1 MSKLN
6 GFKITETLYSTP
18 STNVFRAIRESDECP
33 VILRTCDEKAS
44 SSQHSRLSSSAEILR
59 GFDHPNI
66 AKVIDIID
74 HSGQPWLIMADTHS
88 IDLAQYLDTV
98 ENKQLPLDVFLNIA
112 IQLAEAL
119 SVIHHAHVIHKDLHP
134 GNIVINP
141 TTQNI
146 EIIDFGLASLLS
158 REQPALAPPENLEG
172 VISYISPEQTGRMNR
187 SLDYRSDFYT
197 LGVTLYQL
205 LTGELPFVADDAI
218 GLVHAHI
225 ARVQKPVSQ
234 SRPDIPD
241 AVSDIIDKLMHKTA
255 EERYQSAMG
264 LKQDLEICRR
274 HIVAGNPIPPF
285 TLGLQDISDRF
296 QVPQVL
302 YGREQEV
309 NQLMDSFYKAAQGQP
324 QLLAVEGF
332 AGIGKSALIHE
343 VHKPIAAHSGI
354 FTSGKFDQFQK
365 NTPYSALKQAFSG
378 WIQHA
383 LSLKESALNDL
394 RAQLIQALGTNA
406 RVLIDFMD
414 IFEVLLG
421 DLAPLPTLGAQETQN
436 RFHLVLQRFIQQ
448 ITQQRP
454 LVIFIDD
461 LQWADRGT
469 LNLLPQLM
477 NAGLNDQLSQ
487 ELSQGQIQQQN
498 TDNTERSACRL
509 LLLVAYRDNE
519 VDDSHPAMQTLKQ
532 IQAEFNSANTLT
544 LKTLRVDQINQ
555 LLVDAL
561 HQTPQAT
568 HALAELVEHKTGGN
582 PFFVNEFLKTLYSE
596 KLLNFDLNQQR
607 WVWSLEAIKAQAITN
622 NVVEL
627 MLGKMQQLPNATQHM
642 LQLASCIGSLFD
654 LQTLSIISEQDMPDT
669 MRKLWPALKQGLL
682 LQEGGD
688 WLLGIIK
695 TANGNQHNNKN
706 RSSNQ
711 AEQDQP
717 LKTNLSTRMSPL
729 VPHCRFL
736 HDRML
741 QAAYQSL
748 TEDARQQ
755 AHLNIGRLLYKHT
768 EAALLENQLFSII
781 EQLNQGRA
789 LIEAESEK
797 LTLSQLNLQAAEK
810 AKQASAW
817 EAAARY
823 AQIGCSLL
831 PKSCWQN
838 QYPLA
843 YALHLIHIECEFLT
857 ANYDEV
863 QTLAERLL
871 QQVKTPLEK
880 AQICLL
886 LLSQQM
892 QGNLNYCIEKGLDGL
907 RFCSIQV
914 PHIDEIND
922 TLIKNEY
929 IELKQLLAN
938 KNWAYEATLSLNK
951 TTPTQISI
959 AYRLYS
965 QLTGACQ
972 LTGNRDLHFY
982 IIYKGMRTAL
992 EHGQNEHALVLYA
1005 MYSALLAKQG
1015 KYKEANKVAT
1025 TTLELLENYPKC
1037 ADLPYIN
1044 MVLGTFVWLYNHPI
1058 KESIK
1063 LQLYAHDI
1071 GYEYGD
1077 IIRGV
1082 LGGYSNSIINYY
1094 AQGLPLK
1101 QLNSHLDTLDSI
1113 IQRHNIKMS
1122 AGSYYRRLI
1131 KMLTQE
1137 ETQNQL
1143 DATAFSVKGWQQ
1155 IQTCIMKPFIEHLQ
1169 IQWLF
1174 WSDQIKVA
1182 WYTVQSANVSVTH
1195 VSGFITSL
1203 EHRFIA
1209 ALLSCKQLQQLG
1221 NQNDD
1226 DFFLAVNISLDELKE
1241 LSSLC
1246 PENFEHKL
1254 LLLQAE
1260 QGRYQNQTIEELA
1273 PLYEAAIESASSN
1286 EFLQYEALANELYGD
1301 FLLAKSRTRF
1311 ALPYIHD
1318 ALNLYRHWGCTVKV
1332 KNLTTRYQAL
1342 FQSETPQLSP
1352 QTTLLTTKYSSLQT
1366 RTLNRTITQ
1375 TQTSS
1380 QEGLDLSSLMKSAQ
1394 AISGELAL
1402 KGLVSKVMLAIL
1414 ENSGAQNAA
1423 LILESPTGAIIQAQI
1438 KAQNDR
1444 DLYNKSLEARPL
1456 NNATDLPVSLISYVL
1471 RTNTEQV
1478 LQEPTSNIHSSAN
1491 DAFIEDPYLQMYQPK
1506 SVLCIP
1512 VSYREK
1518 LIGALYLENTLTHK
1532 AFPQERFDI
1541 IKMLLAQAAIS
1552 FENARLFNEVTELNI
1567 GLEEKVKQRTLELD
1581 QSNQELDKSNQE
1593 LNHAVIQ
1600 LEASNKELETFSYS
1614 VSHDLRAPLR
1624 TIKGFSEILIEDY
1637 LDELDADAQMML
1649 KKVMKGADNMGE
1661 LISGLL
1667 DLSRMQRQELVRQRV
1682 NLSDMANY
1690 ILSDMRTN
1698 DPERQVKVEIEAG
1711 IQVQGDQRMLQS
1723 VIENLLNNAWK
1734 YSSKTENAEIT
1745 FATLSSKGVRAK
1757 EETVGSDPTESKQ
1770 TTYFVKDN
1778 GAGFNMKYI
1787 DKLFATFQRL
1797 HSEDDFAGTGVGLA
1811 TVKRIIEKHGG
1822 KIWAEAEVNKGATF
1836 YFTLG

>member
-1 MSKLN
+1 M
-6 GFKITETLYSTP
+6 
-18 STNVFRAIRESDECP
+18 
-33 VILRTCDEKAS
+33 
-44 SSQHSRLSSSAEILR
+44 
-59 GFDHPNI
+59 
-66 AKVIDIID
+66 
-74 HSGQPWLIMADTHS
+74 
-88 IDLAQYLDTV
+88 
-98 ENKQLPLDVFLNIA
+98 
-112 IQLAEAL
+112 
-119 SVIHHAHVIHKDLHP
+119 
-134 GNIVINP
+134 
-141 TTQNI
+141 
-146 EIIDFGLASLLS
+146 
-158 REQPALAPPENLEG
+158 
-172 VISYISPEQTGRMNR
+172 
-187 SLDYRSDFYT
+187 
-197 LGVTLYQL
+197 
-205 LTGELPFVADDAI
+205 
-218 GLVHAHI
+218 
-225 ARVQKPVSQ
+225 
-234 SRPDIPD
+234 
-241 AVSDIIDKLMHKTA
+241 
-255 EERYQSAMG
+255 
-264 LKQDLEICRR
+264 
-274 HIVAGNPIPPF
+274 
-285 TLGLQDISDRF
+285 
-296 QVPQVL
+296 
-302 YGREQEV
+302 
-309 NQLMDSFYKAAQGQP
+309 
-324 QLLAVEGF
+324 
-332 AGIGKSALIHE
+332 
-343 VHKPIAAHSGI
+343 
-354 FTSGKFDQFQK
+354 
-365 NTPYSALKQAFSG
+365 
-378 WIQHA
+378 
-383 LSLKESALNDL
+383 
-394 RAQLIQALGTNA
+394 
-406 RVLIDFMD
+406 
-414 IFEVLLG
+414 
-421 DLAPLPTLGAQETQN
+421 
-436 RFHLVLQRFIQQ
+436 
-448 ITQQRP
+448 
-454 LVIFIDD
+454 
-461 LQWADRGT
+461 
-469 LNLLPQLM
+469 
-477 NAGLNDQLSQ
+477 
-487 ELSQGQIQQQN
+487 
-498 TDNTERSACRL
+498 
-509 LLLVAYRDNE
+509 
-519 VDDSHPAMQTLKQ
+519 
-532 IQAEFNSANTLT
+532 
-544 LKTLRVDQINQ
+544 
-555 LLVDAL
+555 
-561 HQTPQAT
+561 
-568 HALAELVEHKTGGN
+568 
-582 PFFVNEFLKTLYSE
+582 NEFLKTLYSE
-596 KLLNFDLNQQR
+596 KLLNFDLSQQR
-607 WVWSLEAIKAQAITN
+607 WVWSLNAIKAQAITN

-627 MLGKMQQLPNATQHM
+627 MLGKMQQLPDATQHM

-654 LQTLSIISEQDMPDT
+654 LQTLSIISEQAMPDT

-688 WLLGIIK
+688 WLLGIVK
-695 TANGNQHNNKN
+695 TANGNQGSNKSPSSN
-706 RSSNQ
+706 PSSNQ
-711 AEQDQP
+711 AEQNQP
-717 LKTNLSTRMSPL
+717 IKNNLSTRMSPL

-755 AHLNIGRLLYKHT
+755 AHLTIGRLLYKHT
-768 EAALLENQLFSII
+768 EAELLESQLFSIV
-781 EQLNQGRA
+781 EQLNQGRV
-789 LIEAESEK
+789 LIEDETEK
-797 LTLSQLNLQAAEK
+797 LGLARLNLQAAEK

-823 AQIGCSLL
+823 ALIGCSLI
-831 PKSCWQN
+831 PKSCWQTN
-838 QYPLA
+838 YPLA

-863 QTLAERLL
+863 QTLAEKLL

-914 PHIDEIND
+914 PNIEEIDD
-922 TLIKNEY
+922 TLIKSEY
-929 IELKQLLAN
+929 LELKQLLAN
-938 KNWAYEATLSLNK
+938 KNWAYEATLPLNK

-972 LTGNRDLHFY
+972 LTGNRNLHFY

-1015 KYKEANKVAT
+1015 KYKEANKVAK
-1025 TTLELLENYPKC
+1025 TTLELLESYPKC

-1058 KESIK
+1058 KESIE
-1063 LQLYAHDI
+1063 LQLNAHNI

-1082 LGGYSNSIINYY
+1082 LGGYSNSIINHY

-1101 QLNSHLDTLDSI
+1101 QLNRHLDTLYSI

-1131 KMLTQE
+1131 NMLTQE
-1137 ETQNQL
+1137 KVENQL
-1143 DATAFSVKGWQQ
+1143 VSSAFSVKEWQQ
-1155 IQTCIMKPFIEHLQ
+1155 IQASIMKPFIEHLQ
-1169 IQWLF
+1169 IQWFF
-1174 WSDQIKVA
+1174 WSDQIEVA
-1182 WYTVQSANVSVTH
+1182 WNTVQSSNSSVNH
-1195 VSGFITSL
+1195 ISGFIASL
-1203 EHRFIA
+1203 EHRFFA
-1209 ALLSCKQLQQLG
+1209 ALLSCKQLQQVD

-1226 DFFLAVNISLDELKE
+1226 DFFLAINLSLDELKE
-1241 LSSLC
+1241 LSLLC

-1260 QGRYQNQTIEELA
+1260 QGRYQNQSIEQLA
-1273 PLYEAAIESASSN
+1273 PLYETAIESASSN
-1286 EFLQYEALANELYGD
+1286 EFLQYEALANELYGE
-1301 FLLAKSRTRF
+1301 FLLTKKRIRF

-1332 KNLTTRYQAL
+1332 KNLTERYQAL
-1342 FQSETPQLSP
+1342 FQGETPQIKSQP
-1352 QTTLLTTKYSSLQT
+1352 SQQTTLLSTKYSSLQT
-1366 RTLNRTITQ
+1366 RTLNRSMTQ

-1423 LILESPTGAIIQAQI
+1423 LVMESPTGAIIQAQI

-1444 DLYNKSLEARPL
+1444 DLYNKNLEARPL
-1456 NNATDLPVSLISYVL
+1456 DNATDLPVSLISYVL

-1478 LQEPTSNIHSSAN
+1478 LQEPSSNIHSSAN

-1552 FENARLFNEVTELNI
+1552 FENARLFNEVTELNV

-1649 KKVMKGADNMGE
+1649 KKVMQGADNMGE
-1661 LISGLL
+1661 LINGLL
-1667 DLSRMQRQELVRQRV
+1667 DLSRMQRKEVVRQDV

-1690 ILSDMRTN
+1690 IVSDMRTN
-1698 DPERQVKVEIEAG
+1698 DPQRQVKVEIEAD

-1745 FATLSSKGVRAK
+1745 FASQPNKGVRAN
-1757 EETVGSDPTESKQ
+1757 EETVGSDPTI
-1770 TTYFVKDN
+1770 YYVKDN

-1787 DKLFATFQRL
+1787 DKLFGTFQRL
-1797 HSEDDFAGTGVGLA
+1797 HTEDDFAGTGVGLA

-1822 KIWAEAEVNKGATF
+1822 KIWAEAEVNEGATF

>member
-6 GFKITETLYSTP
+6 GFKISETLYSTP
-18 STNVFRAIRESDECP
+18 STNVFRAIRESDQCP

-74 HSGQPWLIMADTHS
+74 HSGQPWLIMADSHS
-88 IDLAQYLDTV
+88 IDLAQYLDAL

-112 IQLAEAL
+112 VQLAEAL

-141 TTQNI
+141 ETQNI

-197 LGVTLYQL
+197 LGITLYQL

-234 SRPDIPD
+234 ARPDIPD

-274 HIVAGNPIPPF
+274 HVVAGNAIPPF
-285 TLGLQDISDRF
+285 TLGLHDISDRF

-365 NTPYSALKQAFSG
+365 NTPYSALKQAFSD

-394 RAQLIQALGTNA
+394 RAQLNKALGTNA

-421 DLAPLPTLGAQETQN
+421 DLAPLPVLGAQETQN

-477 NAGLNDQLSQ
+477 SAGLDDKSSQ
-487 ELSQGQIQQQN
+487 ELNQEK
-498 TDNTERSACRL
+498 NTENADQMACRL

-519 VDDSHPAMQTLKQ
+519 VDESHPAMQTLKQ
-532 IQAEFNSANTLT
+532 IKTEYQSANTLT
-544 LKTLRVDQINQ
+544 LAPLKVKQINQ

-561 HQTPQAT
+561 HQTPLAT
-568 HALAELVEHKTGGN
+568 HPLAELLEHKTGGN
-582 PFFVNEFLKTLYSE
+582 PFFINEFLKTLYSE
-596 KLLNFDLNQQR
+596 KLLNFDLSQQR

-627 MLGKMQQLPNATQHM
+627 MLGKMQQLPTVTQHM

-654 LQTLSIISEQDMPDT
+654 LQTLSIISEQSMPDT

-688 WLLGIIK
+688 WLLGIVK
-695 TANGNQHNNKN
+695 TASASHNYNE
-706 RSSNQ
+706 SSASEPN
-711 AEQDQP
+711 EQDQQV
-717 LKTNLSTRMSPL
+717 KSHLSTRMSPL

-748 TEDARQQ
+748 SEGHRQQ
-755 AHLNIGRLLYKHT
+755 THLNIGRLLYKHT
-768 EAALLENQLFSII
+768 DAELFENQLFSII
-781 EQLNQGRA
+781 EQLNQGRS
-789 LIEAESEK
+789 LIESESEK
-797 LTLSQLNLQAAEK
+797 LELAQLNLQAAEK

-817 EAAARY
+817 ETALRY
-823 AQIGCSLL
+823 ARIGASLL
-831 PKSCWQN
+831 PENSWVIEYKLSYELNLVQ
-838 QYPLA
+838 
-843 YALHLIHIECEFLT
+843 IECEFLT
-857 ANYDEV
+857 FNFDVAKA
-863 QTLAERLL
+863 LAEHLL
-871 QQVKTPLEK
+871 QQARTPLEH

-886 LLSQQM
+886 LASQLLS
-892 QGNLNYCIEKGLDGL
+892 GNVDYCIEKGLMGL
-907 RFCSIQV
+907 RHCNIQV
-914 PHIDEIND
+914 PNIAEIDD
-922 TLIKNEY
+922 TLIEKEHQS
-929 IELKQLLAN
+929 LKVLLA
-938 KNWAYEATLSLNK
+938 KNDWED
-951 TTPTQISI
+951 QISTSTNKAI
-959 AYRLYS
+959 STEASLAYRLCS
-965 QLTGACQ
+965 QLAGLSQIAGKPR
-972 LTGNRDLHFY
+972 LLSY
-982 IIYKGMRTAL
+982 IVIKGMHSIL
-992 EHGQNEHALVLYA
+992 ENNLSEHAIMIYTA
-1005 MYSALLAKQG
+1005 YSAFLAKQG
-1015 KYKEANKVAT
+1015 DYFEAKKISS
-1025 TTLELLENYPKC
+1025 TTLKLIERFPLCP
-1037 ADLPYIN
+1037 DLPFVY
-1044 MVLGTFVWLYNHPI
+1044 MVLGSLVWIYNHPLKQAI
-1058 KESIK
+1058 EMQFK
-1063 LQLYAHDI
+1063 AHET

-1077 IIRGV
+1077 ISRGV
-1082 LGGYSNSIINYY
+1082 FAGYSNAIINVF
-1094 AQGLPLK
+1094 AQGLPFNQLK
-1101 QLNSHLDTLDSI
+1101 IHLNKLSI
-1113 IQRHNIKMS
+1113 LAQKYNVRVS
-1122 AGSYYRRLI
+1122 AGSYYTRLI
-1131 KMLTQE
+1131 DTLTQTGSE
-1137 ETQNQL
+1137 NTLHPASFDSDE
-1143 DATAFSVKGWQQ
+1143 WQQ
-1155 IQTCIMKPFIEHLQ
+1155 IQNCVLKPFIEHLRL
-1169 IQWLF
+1169 QWFF
-1174 WSDQIKVA
+1174 WSDQNENA
-1182 WYTVQSANVSVTH
+1182 WQAVRDADFSLELM
-1195 VSGFITSL
+1195 SGFITPL
-1203 EHRFIA
+1203 EHRFIT
-1209 ALLSCKQLQQLG
+1209 ALLACKQFQHTENPNDENYLQAIQ
-1221 NQNDD
+1221 
-1226 DFFLAVNISLDELKE
+1226 ASLDELS
-1241 LSSLC
+1241 LLNTLC

-1260 QGRYQNQTIEELA
+1260 QGRYQDQSIEALA
-1273 PLYEAAIESASSN
+1273 PLYEAAIESASNN
-1286 EFLQYEALANELYGD
+1286 EFLQYEALANELYGE
-1301 FLLAKSRTRF
+1301 FLLVKKRTRF

-1332 KNLTTRYQAL
+1332 KNLTARYQAL
-1342 FQSETPQLSP
+1342 FQSEAPQITSQTSP
-1352 QTTLLTTKYSSLQT
+1352 QTSLLSTKYSSLQT
-1366 RTLNRTITQ
+1366 RTLNRSMTQ

-1444 DLYNKSLEARPL
+1444 DLYNNSLEARPL
-1456 NNATDLPVSLISYVL
+1456 DNATDLPVSLISYVL

-1478 LQEPTSNIHSSAN
+1478 LQEPSSNIHSSAN

-1518 LIGALYLENTLTHK
+1518 LIGALYLENTLSHK

-1552 FENARLFNEVTELNI
+1552 FENARLFNEVTELNV
-1567 GLEEKVKQRTLELD
+1567 GLEEKVKQRTRELD

-1600 LEASNKELETFSYS
+1600 LKASNKELETFSYS

-1649 KKVMKGADNMGE
+1649 KKVMRGADNMGE
-1661 LISGLL
+1661 LINGLL
-1667 DLSRMQRQELVRQRV
+1667 DLSRMQRQELVRQQV

-1690 ILSDMRTN
+1690 IVSDMRTN
-1698 DPERQVKVEIEAG
+1698 DPQRQVKVEIEAD

-1734 YSSKTENAEIT
+1734 YSSKTENAEIA
-1745 FATLSSKGVRAK
+1745 FATLARQKDQ
-1757 EETVGSDPTESKQ
+1757 EQ

-1787 DKLFATFQRL
+1787 DKLFGTFQRL
-1797 HSEDDFAGTGVGLA
+1797 HTEDDFAGTGVGLA

-1822 KIWAEAEVNKGATF
+1822 KIWAEAEVNEGATF